1 MVPISVQKNVKA
13 GHSLGWGHLVIE
25 KLPLYD
31 WIHSHRAPPVLVM
44 WFHKAKTEMV
54 KTANKMQTSRR
65 HHGGYAHLFTVY
77 ACFCAQ
83 HSCTTTTSRSA
94 HLNFYSYGGVKTV
107 KLF

>member
-31 WIHSHRAPPVLVM
+31 WIHSHRAPPVFVM

-54 KTANKMQTSRR
+54 KTAKKMQTSR
-65 HHGGYAHLFTVY
+65 
-77 ACFCAQ
+77 
-83 HSCTTTTSRSA
+83 
-94 HLNFYSYGGVKTV
+94 
-107 KLF
+107 

>member
-54 KTANKMQTSRR
+54 KTAKKCKPVGDIMVAMPIYLQSM
-65 HHGGYAHLFTVY
+65 HVFVSSIPVLQQLHV
-77 ACFCAQ
+77 Q
-83 HSCTTTTSRSA
+83 HI
-94 HLNFYSYGGVKTV
+94 
-107 KLF
+107 